1 MLYKV
6 LCTYLLIILEVELSN
21 IWLVGRYGRKLHYWY
36 TSFPFSLSLFHK
48 QTYIHYSYK
57 MSNHAVFRVD
67 EGAEPNVAG
76 HGGRDLH
83 YRLNKEI
90 KIFENLQ

>member
-1 MLYKV
+1 MVGSYIIGA
-6 LCTYLLIILEVELSN
+6 LLA
-21 IWLVGRYGRKLHYWY
+21 
-36 TSFPFSLSLFHK
+36 FSLSLFHK

>member
-1 MLYKV
+1 M
-6 LCTYLLIILEVELSN
+6 ELSN